1 MSDKIILTGIEVF
14 GHHGCT
20 VEERKL
26 GQKFIIDVE
35 LNLSDAALNDD
46 IEKAVDYVKVLE
58 CVEKIVG
65 GEPYNLIET
74 LAVELANKIK
84 SEFPIDGVKVTVHKP
99 HSPIRFNLKDVAVE
113 VCR

>member
-26 GQKFIIDVE
+26 GQKFIVDVE
-35 LNLSDAALNDD
+35 LNLSDAALDDD

-74 LAVELANKIK
+74 LAAELANKIK
-84 SEFPIDGVKVTVHKP
+84 SEFRIDGVKVTVHKP

>member
-35 LNLSDAALNDD
+35 LNLSDAALDDD

-74 LAVELANKIK
+74 LAAELADKIK
-84 SEFPIDGVKVTVHKP
+84 SEFQIDGVKVTVHKP